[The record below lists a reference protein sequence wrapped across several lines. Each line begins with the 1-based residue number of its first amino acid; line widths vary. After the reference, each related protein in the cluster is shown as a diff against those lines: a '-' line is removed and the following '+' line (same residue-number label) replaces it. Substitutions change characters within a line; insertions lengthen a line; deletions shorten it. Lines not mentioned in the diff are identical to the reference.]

1 MLTYLRMCV
10 KKVNLYF
17 SSVILTIF
25 YLLIIPLGKL
35 IYLIATH
42 REKKDGGSFWR
53 EKKYQIDPNSPY

>member
-17 SSVILTIF
+17 SSVILTFF

-35 IYLIATH
+35 IFIISTYRI
-42 REKKDGGSFWR
+42 RKDDHSFWKER
-53 EKKYQIDPNSPY
+53 KYQIDPDSPY